1 MGLKTLCQGACFGA
15 TAMYFFDPERGR
27 YRRSLFTDKMRSL
40 TNEVCDAFDVAA
52 RDFNNRLAGMT
63 AEMRSLRS
71 INEPVPDDVLCER
84 IRSKLGRYISHP
96 RAIQVDVADGRVR
109 LSGPILTS
117 EVERLIDVVRGMAGV
132 NQVENNLDAHQS
144 AENIPALQG
153 GRPKMGEPIDL
164 MQENWSPTTKFMLG
178 VAGAAFLLTGS
189 MRAACLATGLGAV
202 GLGMAGNGAS
212 FSGFANRLGG
222 DGQRGR
228 ESTSGRAMGDAMA
241 RHAMPSSTRTSE
253 QGQSCPTGEGSA
265 TTGFNAMQQPSMAAN
280 ASESG
285 IRSQL

>member
-1 MGLKTLCQGACFGA
+1 MGLKTLCKGACFGA
-15 TAMYFFDPERGR
+15 TAMYFFDPERGP
-27 YRRSLFTDKMRSL
+27 YRRALFTDKMRSL
-40 TNEVCDAFDVAA
+40 TNGICDAFDVAA
-52 RDFNNRLAGMT
+52 RDFNNRLTGMT

-96 RAIQVDVADGRVR
+96 RAIQVNVADGRVR

-117 EVERLIDVVRGMAGV
+117 EVERLIDVVRGLAGV
-132 NQVENNLDAHQS
+132 NQVENNLDPHQS

-202 GLGMAGNGAS
+202 GLGMVGNGAS
-212 FSGFANRLGG
+212 FSGFVNRLGG
-222 DGQRGR
+222 DGQRGS

-241 RHAMPSSTRTSE
+241 QHAMPSSTRTSE
-253 QGQSCPTGEGSA
+253 QGQSRPTGEGST
-265 TTGFNAMQQPSMAAN
+265 TTGFNTMQQPSMAAN
-280 ASESG
+280 PTESG
-285 IRSQL
+285 IRGQL